1 MLLCQLEAEDDI
13 LVDDI
18 LVDDI
23 LVDDIL
29 VDDILG
35 SYVQHS

>member
-18 LVDDI
+18 Y
-23 LVDDIL
+23 DIL